1 MHEKAGRQP
10 HEPPGIST
18 RWMADFGPYG
28 VVLLTAGTVAL
39 HGVDEQNYVFVSK
52 RQITNANLSYW
63 MRFEDRVTLRTTKI
77 VSMVDCKLDLNAI
90 MADNS
95 AGGSSAPFFLYIC
108 FIINTL

>member
-1 MHEKAGRQP
+1 MHEKAGKQP

-52 RQITNANLSYW
+52 RQITNANLSY
-63 MRFEDRVTLRTTKI
+63 
-77 VSMVDCKLDLNAI
+77 
-90 MADNS
+90 
-95 AGGSSAPFFLYIC
+95 
-108 FIINTL
+108 